1 MDFALLPL
9 EYWHWIVFGI
19 VMIVAEMFLGSFF
32 IFWFGA
38 AAVFVGLLLLLP
50 IELSETTQIIIWA
63 ITSAAFALAWFKLI
77 KPLNVDKTKA
87 GLSREALVGEIGQV
101 LKVPTGENRGTVRFP
116 APVLGS
122 DEWLIISQDDLEIG
136 DRVSVVDLSG
146 NSLIVKKA

>member
-50 IELSETTQIIIWA
+50 IELSETAQIIIWA
-63 ITSAAFALAWFKLI
+63 ITSTAFALA
-77 KPLNVDKTKA
+77 
-87 GLSREALVGEIGQV
+87 GSSLS
-101 LKVPTGENRGTVRFP
+101 
-116 APVLGS
+116 
-122 DEWLIISQDDLEIG
+122 
-136 DRVSVVDLSG
+136 
-146 NSLIVKKA
+146 SL